1 MNKLI
6 SFIRLAQVGT
16 RVKSQAIYIPVS
28 VPPSNK
34 FNAIAGKVDRYSESV
49 EEAILFFIA
58 FFLLSSVIT
67 ICNYFECQQLSFF
80 LIPVPL
86 RIFSLPFLM
95 GEHLWVGIVLSFF
108 YYNLVK
114 WRFGK
119 YLVRFFGTLLF
130 LLLAFDQMAYQYFF
144 RHLDTPL
151 VSDARDV
158 SLLWGSI
165 FDSLDVS
172 FMCSLAVAGFCS
184 ILLWKGRPRTKLSRL
199 VAILFNKPVR
209 SSVVL
214 LLYIAATY
222 LLTGTEPLGHIH
234 RALVAD
240 LVRSVAFSS
249 ADDDDLPVPQQNA
262 VVVLHKTASFGQG
275 KTSKQ
280 LKSLTE
286 RIKNNRKRLNIV
298 HYVLESSP
306 FRQTSVFPQAE
317 YDTTPFLKQLATESV
332 VFTNYYNVFP
342 GSTRGDFSTLTGLFP
357 YIDQSSNIKKYG
369 NSTTRLP
376 SLPDILHRKGYKTG
390 LFASSD
396 TKFDS
401 FDAFLSRLH
410 WDTYVDT
417 KNFPGRLRQ
426 IDGKRYWGVEEGIV
440 IDKAL
445 EWMAQQKAQGAP
457 FFVEYFSVFPHHP
470 YLVPKSYKQQAS
482 KDWGTD
488 ARLARYRASLHY
500 ADSCIKKLF
509 QGIQKLGLEDDTLFI
524 VSPDHGEAFGK
535 LHSENMLHAERVYD
549 ENVHIFLLLH
559 NKRVLGKA
567 LTIPRVGNQPD
578 FLKTV
583 LQILHIEPPSAV
595 QGQSLLSSDF
605 VERQLFFVS
614 RRQFGIRDGKYKL
627 IVNKEDESVELYDL
641 SSDPTEQ
648 KNIAKSFPDIV
659 SSLKQHI
666 SDWKA
671 AIRDQYQKIERG
683 MDPSKV
689 LFRISPKRE

>member
-1 MNKLI
+1 MHLV
-6 SFIRLAQVGT
+6 QVGT
-16 RVKSQAIYIPVS
+16 RVKTQAICIPVS
-28 VPPSNK
+28 VTPSDKINVV
-34 FNAIAGKVDRYSESV
+34 AGKVAMYSERF
-49 EEAILFFIA
+49 EEAFLFLVA
-58 FFLLSSVIT
+58 FFLLSSVVT

-80 LIPVPL
+80 SIPSSL
-86 RIFSLPFLM
+86 QIFTLPFLM
-95 GEHLWVGIVLSFF
+95 GEHLWVGIVLSIF
-108 YYNLVK
+108 YYSLGK
-114 WRFGK
+114 WGFAK
-119 YLVRFFGTLLF
+119 YIVRLFGTLLF

-151 VSDARDV
+151 LADARDV
-158 SLLWGSI
+158 TQLWGSI
-165 FDSLDVS
+165 FSSLDVS
-172 FMCSLAVAGFCS
+172 FMCSVAVAGFCS
-184 ILLWKGRPRTKLSRL
+184 IMLWIGRPRLKLSPL
-199 VAILFNKPVR
+199 IAVLFDKPVR
-209 SSVVL
+209 NLVVL

-222 LLTGTEPLGHIH
+222 LLTGTEHLGHIH

-240 LVRSVAFSS
+240 LVRSVASPS
-249 ADDDDLPVPQQNA
+249 EDDDDDDTPVAQQNEA
-262 VVVLHKTASFGQG
+262 AILHKTASFGQG

-286 RIKNNRKRLNIV
+286 GIKNNRKRLNIV

-306 FRQTSVFPQAE
+306 FRQTSLFPQAE
-317 YDTTPFLKQLATESV
+317 YDTTPFLRQLATESV

-369 NSTTRLP
+369 NSITRFP

-396 TKFDS
+396 TQFDS
-401 FDAFLSRLH
+401 FDAFLHRLH
-410 WDTYVDT
+410 WDIYLDS
-417 KNFPGRLRQ
+417 KDFPGRFRRV
-426 IDGKRYWGVEEGIV
+426 DGKRYWGVEEGIV

-445 EWMAQQKAQGAP
+445 EWMAQQRAQGAP

-470 YLVPKSYKQQAS
+470 YLVPKSYAQQAS
-482 KDWGTD
+482 KDWGED

-500 ADSCIKKLF
+500 ADSCIEKLF
-509 QGIQKLGLEDDTLFI
+509 LGIQKLGLEDDTLFI

-559 NKRVLGKA
+559 NKPLLGKK
-567 LTIPRVGNQPD
+567 LTIQRVGNQPD

-583 LQILHIEPPSAV
+583 LQILNIEPPSSV
-595 QGQSLLSSDF
+595 QGQNLLSSDF
-605 VERQLFFVS
+605 VERQLFFMS
-614 RRQFGIRDGKYKL
+614 RRQFGIRDGKYKF

-641 SSDPTEQ
+641 SLDPTEQ
-648 KNIAKSFPDIV
+648 KNIAKSFPNIV

-671 AIRDQYQKIERG
+671 AIRDQYRKIQRG

-689 LFRISPKRE
+689 LFRISTKRE